1 MARYTL
7 TLSPD
12 YVKNWTIKDA
22 IREFIQ
28 NAIDQESLDEANKKN
43 IEVIG
48 GTLYI
53 ANATSILT
61 KKSLLLGGGTKKE
74 GDSNIGQFGEGY
86 KVGLLVLLREGFN
99 IEICNYGAGELW
111 IPKIVKSRIYD
122 SEVLAID
129 TQEYDFGDNIRHSLE
144 IKISK
149 DTFDFKQVLRE
160 VWLGFDTTFDKI
172 LPTPKCNILLDEQF
186 KGNIYVKGLYIG
198 NLEELTYGYDFEPSM
213 IKIGRDRNLVNSFD
227 IIWTLGRNIWNT
239 VDYSQEWVK
248 SIIKDL
254 VLNKAKD
261 LEYIEIDRWDNSI
274 IEYLA
279 QDYKDKYVITNERD
293 KQAIID
299 TYGKVDM
306 EVVPEVIKKAT
317 YSYQASMPSFTRVKA
332 KSAEDLLDEFL
343 EKYEEVLTSDM
354 IDELNEIKHRLF

>member
-1 MARYTL
+1 
-7 TLSPD
+7 
-12 YVKNWTIKDA
+12 
-22 IREFIQ
+22 
-28 NAIDQESLDEANKKN
+28 
-43 IEVIG
+43 
-48 GTLYI
+48 
-53 ANATSILT
+53 
-61 KKSLLLGGGTKKE
+61 
-74 GDSNIGQFGEGY
+74 
-86 KVGLLVLLREGFN
+86 
-99 IEICNYGAGELW
+99 
-111 IPKIVKSRIYD
+111 
-122 SEVLAID
+122 
-129 TQEYDFGDNIRHSLE
+129 
-144 IKISK
+144 
-149 DTFDFKQVLRE
+149 VLRE
-160 VWLGFDTTFDKI
+160 VWLGFDTTFDKV

-239 VDYSQEWVK
+239 IDYSQEWVK

-261 LEYIEIDRWDNSI
+261 LEYIEIDRWDKSI

-317 YSYQASMPSFTRVKA
+317 YSYQASIPSFTRVKA